1 MKFTFGIIQII
12 TNTCKVCFCAQ
23 FNKKYILTSTQFQ
36 YMTFLPNPRGQV
48 CVLIQ
53 SVTLHVGLHFFHL
66 NSICN
71 MTTFRK
77 KDDFLTPPQGSLV
90 CVMTEYLLSYC
101 SVLNSL

>member
-53 SVTLHVGLHFFHL
+53 SVTLHVGLSTLLPLKFDMQHDHF
-66 NSICN
+66 SKKK
-71 MTTFRK
+71 MTF
-77 KDDFLTPPQGSLV
+77 
-90 CVMTEYLLSYC
+90 
-101 SVLNSL
+101 

>member
-1 MKFTFGIIQII
+1 MKFTFGIIHIKQIHVKYVFVLSLI
-12 TNTCKVCFCAQ
+12 
-23 FNKKYILTSTQFQ
+23 KKYILTSTQFQ

-77 KDDFLTPPQGSLV
+77 KR
-90 CVMTEYLLSYC
+90 
-101 SVLNSL
+101 